1 MQKGEHLEPNYV
13 QNFHPFGRLP
23 VLNDGGIR
31 LFESRAICEYLV
43 AKYGPHSPLQRRTE
57 HNYAELA
64 TYEQAASVEYS
75 YFDPTMKSLAY
86 EKMFK
91 RFMGRGDPD
100 KATVERLEA
109 DLVQV
114 FQHYEKVLSHS
125 DYLAGNSSWYNAS
138 SVPHAPFKDLFTDLD
153 DARHATNR
161 RLVANL
167 YSTSTL
173 RSMEPEVED
182 CIKAYKQKL
191 ESLAHSRMN
200 MDLQFWMQC
209 YAFDVISQITLD
221 KRFGF
226 LDSGADRGGMFAS
239 LHEYLKYCAVV
250 GVEHEWHETL
260 FWFMSKLPARGLAY
274 VAQFTGEQINQR
286 KQALKV
292 GSLAEKTQ
300 KKDFLSKLFH
310 LHDENPERFPDGA
323 IFTTC
328 NTNIG
333 AGSDTTSISLCAI
346 MQNLAESPAL
356 RREVDARYEDLG
368 EPDFIPF
375 NETQSM
381 KYLQACIKEA
391 LRLHPA
397 TGLPLERVVPRG
409 GVALS
414 GTYFPAGTIV
424 GVNTWVMHRNQDV
437 FGVDADTFMPERW
450 LNQSKERLSLMEA
463 SWIP

>member
-1 MQKGEHLEPNYV
+1 
-13 QNFHPFGRLP
+13 
-23 VLNDGGIR
+23 
-31 LFESRAICEYLV
+31 
-43 AKYGPHSPLQRRTE
+43 
-57 HNYAELA
+57 
-64 TYEQAASVEYS
+64 
-75 YFDPTMKSLAY
+75 
-86 EKMFK
+86 
-91 RFMGRGDPD
+91 
-100 KATVERLEA
+100 
-109 DLVQV
+109 
-114 FQHYEKVLSHS
+114 
-125 DYLAGNSSWYNAS
+125 
-138 SVPHAPFKDLFTDLD
+138 
-153 DARHATNR
+153 
-161 RLVANL
+161 
-167 YSTSTL
+167 
-173 RSMEPEVED
+173 MEPEVED
-182 CIKAYKQKL
+182 CIKTYKQKL
-191 ESLAHSRMN
+191 ESLAHSGMN
-200 MDLQFWMQC
+200 MNLQFWMQC

-226 LDSGADRGGMFAS
+226 LDSGADKGGMFAS

-260 FWFMSKLPARGLAY
+260 FWIMSKLPTRGLAY

-292 GSLAEKTQ
+292 GDPAEKSQ

-310 LHDENPERFPDGA
+310 LHNENPERFPDAA

-328 NTNIG
+328 ITNIG

-346 MQNLAESPAL
+346 MQNLAERPAVYQKL
-356 RREVDARYEDLG
+356 RHEIDAKYKDLG

-409 GVALS
+409 GVVLS

-450 LNQSKERLSLMEA
+450 LNQSKEKLSLMEA
-463 SWIP
+463 SWMPFGAGSRTCIGKNISLLEINKLIPVLVRTFDFSIVNACKQRHENFWLVKQVDTQCQVQLRV